1 MTYSL
6 GLTTRSSIVC
16 SSTTLY
22 LNTTLFIN
30 LTLILKNNP

>member
-30 LTLILKNNP
+30 LPHVLKKSP